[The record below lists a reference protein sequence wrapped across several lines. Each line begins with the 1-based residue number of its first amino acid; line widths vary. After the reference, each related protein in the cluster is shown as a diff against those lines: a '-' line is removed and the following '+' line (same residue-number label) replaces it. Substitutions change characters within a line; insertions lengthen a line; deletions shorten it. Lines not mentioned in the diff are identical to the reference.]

1 MNSRVHNLCILVY
14 LFLTEVEL
22 LEQRLYVST
31 AFNKYCCLQKAH
43 YHLHSRWQSMSA
55 CLPFTSPSFLFLPA
69 LCDLQEVS
77 FPKQGWNPEIES
89 LES

>member
-1 MNSRVHNLCILVY
+1 MNSHVHNLGILVY

-31 AFNKYCCLQKAH
+31 AFNKHCCLQKAY
-43 YHLHSRWQSMSA
+43 YHLHSHWQNTSA
-55 CLPFTSPSFLFLPA
+55 CLPFTSPSFFFLPA
-69 LCDLQEVS
+69 LCDLQDIS
-77 FPKQGWNPEIES
+77 FPKQGLNPEIES